1 MKKKIRINFIH
12 GWGFDSNFWLPLV
25 KELKKI
31 NCFDF
36 FFYNLGFI
44 GKENLDEKKKISKN
58 EIFVVHSIG
67 FNWLVKN
74 IKKPG
79 LIINL
84 FGSPIFFEDLE
95 KDKVEYRLYKNMLR
109 DLKIN
114 EKKVLKNFYINCG
127 LKENYNQKKLFNK
140 SKLIY
145 SLERLQNDRLVEQTS
160 KLPNKIFSIYSFA
173 DNILKKRD
181 FKNYF
186 KNKNHQNFIF
196 LEKSSHAFPYLEPI
210 KCKNLIIKI
219 FTEQIKKDEKKNKAI
234 I

>member
-12 GWGFDSNFWLPLV
+12 GWGFDCNFWLPLV

-31 NCFDF
+31 NRFDF
-36 FFYNLGFI
+36 YLYNLGFI
-44 GKENLDEKKKISKN
+44 GKENLEKKQKVFKN

-79 LIINL
+79 PIINF
-84 FGSPIFFEDLE
+84 FGSPIFFENLE

-114 EKKVLKNFYINCG
+114 EKKVLERFYINCG
-127 LKENYNQKKLFNK
+127 LKKNYNQKKLFDK

-145 SLERLQNDRLVEQTS
+145 FLEKLRNDRLVEKTS
-160 KLPNKIFSIYSFA
+160 KLTNKIFSIYSFA
-173 DNILKKRD
+173 DKILKKRD
-181 FKNYF
+181 FKKYF

-196 LEKSSHAFPYLEPI
+196 LEKDSHAFPYLEPR
-210 KCKNLIIKI
+210 KCKSLIIKI
-219 FTEQIKKDEKKNKAI
+219 FNEQINEDEKKNKAI
-234 I
+234 V